1 MRWGFLLD
9 DVTGL
14 VELLVRMIANWISGE
29 IAMGQL
35 LVLVVSKGR
44 IVEHER
50 RIGGGDVGV
59 DWGVR

>member
-35 LVLVVSKGR
+35 LVLVVLKGR
-44 IVEHER
+44 IVEHEG
-50 RIGGGDVGV
+50 RIGGGGVGV